1 MPRYTA
7 FSALTIA
14 ALAAGMFAASPA
26 MASDVVTYC
35 PFSGVQ
41 FLPDGTQ
48 QFGVEANGAGCVVVN
63 TTSTGASLDEV
74 IVAPEWTY
82 EVKRNEDGRVEVRF
96 TEPETKDRV
105 RVKVEPGKTE
115 VR

>member
-26 MASDVVTYC
+26 MASDVQTYC
-35 PFSGVQ
+35 PFQGVQ
-41 FLPDGTQ
+41 FLPDGSQ
-48 QFGVEANGAGCVVVN
+48 QFGVEANGAGCVVVDATN
-63 TTSTGASLDEV
+63 AGASLTEV
-74 IVAPEWTY
+74 VLAPEWTY

-96 TEPETKDRV
+96 TESSTGDRAEV
-105 RVKVEPGKTE
+105 RIEPGKTE
-115 VR
+115 VK

>member
-14 ALAAGMFAASPA
+14 ALAAGTFAASPA
-26 MASDVVTYC
+26 MASHVVTYC

-48 QFGVEANGAGCVVVN
+48 QFGVEANGTGCVVIN
-63 TTSTGASLDEV
+63 ADSTGASLDEV
-74 IVAPEWTY
+74 VLAPEWTY
-82 EVKRNEDGRVEVRF
+82 EVKRNDDGRVEVRF
-96 TEPETKDRV
+96 TEPSTKDRV
-105 RVKVEPGKTE
+105 RVRVEPGKTE